1 MSIVPI
7 APAAPV
13 HTYGGFDYVAVDSI
27 RHRVYAAHTGSH
39 RLLIVDSQTG
49 KELGQVE
56 VGPLHGVAVDKATG
70 IVYTG
75 NGSDDSV
82 MKIDPVAQKVV
93 GEADVAGPID
103 AIAYDPATK
112 RVYADEDSGTV
123 VYVID
128 TKSMKQIGSVP
139 LPGHDEEF
147 LAVDPATHV
156 VYQNVP
162 DLAEFVEI
170 DPQTL
175 RVSKVVKTPMLV
187 KDHPLQYDATL
198 HEIAVAGKNGIMA
211 VYTPA
216 GRLLGQTSF
225 PKDVDQCSLDQK
237 THVLACAGGGVISE
251 LQLHPGAPPTLLATA
266 TVGGDA
272 HTIGIDETTGAAWV
286 VLTETD
292 RDSVQ
297 QFNLK

>member
-1 MSIVPI
+1 MPIVPV
-7 APAAPV
+7 APPV
-13 HTYGGFDYVAVDSI
+13 AVHSYGGFDYVAVDAP
-27 RHRVYAAHTGSH
+27 RHRVYAAHTASR
-39 RLLIVDSQTG
+39 RLLIVDSSTG
-49 KELGQVE
+49 EELGQVE
-56 VGPLHGVAVDKATG
+56 VGPVHGVAVDPATG
-70 IVYTG
+70 DVFTG
-75 NGSDDSV
+75 DGTDDNV
-82 MKIDPVAQKVV
+82 MKVDPVAQKVV
-93 GEADVAGPID
+93 GEADVSGPVD
-103 AIAYDPATK
+103 AIAYDPST
-112 RVYADEDSGTV
+112 RRIYADEDGGTV
-123 VYVID
+123 VYAID
-128 TKSMKQIGSVP
+128 ATTMKPIDSVP
-139 LPGHDEEF
+139 LPGHGEEY
-147 LAVDPATHV
+147 LAVDPETHV
-156 VYQNVP
+156 VYQNLP
-162 DLAEFVEI
+162 DLAEFIEI

-175 RVSKVVKTPMLV
+175 RVAKVVKTPMLV